1 MISSYFSLNAI
12 KLWSVGIGKTI
23 QTGTPLSIETPPKSS
38 GNTDQ
43 GLMKKLKGF
52 DGLAMS
58 IGNGH
63 AESAEPGA
71 ESRQS
76 QRFVDVLFIYMK
88 FSNSI
93 HISYLSFS
101 QLIRL
106 VHLFVIVDN
115 QVILWW
121 YEQCEYRGFE
131 WWKWRQHFRGEY
143 LVAMHFFSYTLLTIC
158 NCFAYSLFV

>member
-1 MISSYFSLNAI
+1 M
-12 KLWSVGIGKTI
+12 

-76 QRFVDVLFIYMK
+76 QRFVDVVFIHEAFQEHTCFLFIFLPVDK
-88 FSNSI
+88 I
-93 HISYLSFS
+93 G
-101 QLIRL
+101 Q
-106 VHLFVIVDN
+106 FVC
-115 QVILWW
+115 
-121 YEQCEYRGFE
+121 YCG
-131 WWKWRQHFRGEY
+131 
-143 LVAMHFFSYTLLTIC
+143 
-158 NCFAYSLFV
+158 

>member
-1 MISSYFSLNAI
+1 M
-12 KLWSVGIGKTI
+12 VGIGATM

-71 ESRQS
+71 ESKLS
-76 QRFVDVLFIYMK
+76 QRFVDLFSLYMK
-88 FSNSI
+88 FDKNI
-93 HISYLSFS
+93 HTFYLSFLHS
-101 QLIRL
+101 LGGRNPILFMQLLSNFLSVYKIGPSVGYCNR
-106 VHLFVIVDN
+106 FVVAN
-115 QVILWW
+115 EVIW
-121 YEQCEYRGFE
+121 
-131 WWKWRQHFRGEY
+131 
-143 LVAMHFFSYTLLTIC
+143 
-158 NCFAYSLFV
+158 